1 MNTQREERWTLTD
14 QRLGAMAAL
23 LTRFAVGFA
32 EPRGGIAPQAAVDNV
47 SSPIRNA
54 ALTNRDEGG
63 DDHGAESSGAFTTTS
78 SSDDVSE
85 DYQTMVAEMEK
96 HSMYMRSCFAWALF
110 VVFWLVSRVTVL
122 LFLYFTLSFSNMWIK
137 QYKSYRLARRYSLK
151 PKAGHMAHLYISVR
165 LS

>member
-1 MNTQREERWTLTD
+1 
-14 QRLGAMAAL
+14 MAAL

-32 EPRGGIAPQAAVDNV
+32 EPRREIVPQAAVDNV
-47 SSPIRNA
+47 SNPIGNA

-63 DDHGAESSGAFTTTS
+63 DDHGAESSATFTTTS
-78 SSDDVSE
+78 SNDDVSK
-85 DYQTMVAEMEK
+85 DYQTMVAEMEE
-96 HSMYMRSCFAWALF
+96 HFMYMRSCFASALF

-122 LFLYFTLSFSNMWIK
+122 RFLYFTLSFSNMWIK

-165 LS
+165 LSYLPDVIMV